1 MENLFWNDQYLCSIL
16 SNRQPENC
24 CQNCCQMKLYQ
35 LLGHTVPEY
44 LAILCPQTRRNARP
58 HVFCCRYS
66 KYDILWTY
74 SQSTIILSYVQRHRK
89 LTVFILV
96 HFVCASLNYRHV
108 DSFFII
114 CTELFNTFEDRRK
127 MIN

>member
-1 MENLFWNDQYLCSIL
+1 
-16 SNRQPENC
+16 
-24 CQNCCQMKLYQ
+24 MKLYQ

-58 HVFCCRYS
+58 HIFCCRYS

-96 HFVCASLNYRHV
+96 HFVCALNYRHV

-114 CTELFNTFEDRRK
+114 CTELYVQNYSTRLR
-127 MIN
+127 INEKW